1 MKKQLKC
8 SFAASRRYLC
18 HYCAPVKVKNHGNP
32 WLSRPGRSRTAAP
45 RHSGVRGS
53 VRLLE
58 MALFWV
64 TQPCR
69 LQRGTALKSRQR
81 FPVRAMNTH
90 TLSASVTGSSRHAC
104 ACPVLVRA
112 VVGTG
117 TQHCLCECPRGPC
130 GWPEPP
136 SPAQHRSCGQRR
148 CRTERPLLG
157 APHRGRGTA
166 GSLPLCTEP
175 CLSADYAL

>member
-18 HYCAPVKVKNHGNP
+18 HYCAPVKVKNHGIP

-69 LQRGTALKSRQR
+69 LLPGTALKSRQR
-81 FPVRAMNTH
+81 FPVRAMNTY
-90 TLSASVTGSSRHAC
+90 TLSTSVTGSSRHAC
-104 ACPVLVRA
+104 ACSVLWWALAHSTAFASAPGVPAGGLSPPAPLSITAAGRGGAARSGGCSGLPIAA
-112 VVGTG
+112 VAR
-117 TQHCLCECPRGPC
+117 QDRSPC
-130 GWPEPP
+130 AR
-136 SPAQHRSCGQRR
+136 SPA
-148 CRTERPLLG
+148 
-157 APHRGRGTA
+157 
-166 GSLPLCTEP
+166 
-175 CLSADYAL
+175 